1 MSDKSDTKKLPRREF
16 LKTAGVVGVASAA
29 AAVATAS
36 EASAETPDN
45 SANGYRETEHVKTY
59 YELARY

>member
-16 LKTAGVVGVASAA
+16 LKTAGVVGAVSAA

-45 SANGYRETEHVKTY
+45 SASGYRETEHVKTY